1 MHYKIH
7 LFCVFRNWTRYVLFK
22 FVYQAQKATS
32 KCDLVI
38 ELRTSF
44 QRYGDIKLF
53 FSYKEILGYGL
64 PYQQLLKVQ
73 VIQVSFH
80 QVRKLSK
87 DTQLSIADY
96 KR

>member
-1 MHYKIH
+1 M
-7 LFCVFRNWTRYVLFK
+7 
-22 FVYQAQKATS
+22 S

-44 QRYGDIKLF
+44 QIYEDINLF
-53 FSYKEILGYGL
+53 LSCKEILGYGL

-73 VIQVSFH
+73 VTQVSFH